1 MRRSFA
7 WFVMV
12 TFLLALA
19 APAFAQT
26 SAPASSAP
34 ASSAPAASAPATKA
48 PAKTEPAKTD
58 AKKMATKSATGAVK
72 TASADSLVLV
82 AGKDKKEWT
91 FAVDKDTKIMK
102 AGKAAKAEDLAP
114 DDSATV
120 TYVEAD
126 GKMWA
131 KSVSVKAAK
140 AAAAKP
146 KS

>member
-1 MRRSFA
+1 MRRSFV
-7 WFVMV
+7 WLVMV

-19 APAFAQT
+19 APAFAQ
-26 SAPASSAP
+26 SSTPAP

-48 PAKTEPAKTD
+48 PAKTD

-102 AGKAAKAEDLAP
+102 AGKAAKAEELAP

-131 KSVSVKAAK
+131 KSVSVKAVK

>member
-48 PAKTEPAKTD
+48 PAKTEP